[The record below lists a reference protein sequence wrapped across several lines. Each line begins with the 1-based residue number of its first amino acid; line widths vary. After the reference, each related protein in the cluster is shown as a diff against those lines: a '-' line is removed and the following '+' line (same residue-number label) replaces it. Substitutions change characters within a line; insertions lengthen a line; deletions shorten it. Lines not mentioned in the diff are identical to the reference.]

1 MTSAPT
7 QSPYG
12 APTLTEPTGPRK
24 RFRLGKRGWL
34 AVGGV
39 GIFAVGLTIGASGAS
54 NSSEI
59 ESQAASIS
67 KLESDLDERDDTI
80 DALKSEQNA
89 LEDTIDENETTIATL
104 EEESTP
110 DAEPVDVETVVE
122 APTSEAEPA
131 VDPAPADP
139 PATLTLSQQNA
150 VREGESYLDYS
161 GFSRSGLIDQLE
173 YEGYS
178 IADAEFAVDMIAP
191 DWNLE
196 AAESAQA
203 YIDYSSFS
211 RQGLLDQ
218 LLYEGFTPEQ
228 ANFGVTAV
236 GY

>member
-1 MTSAPT
+1 LTSAPT
-7 QSPYG
+7 PSPYG
-12 APTLTEPTGPRK
+12 VPTNTTPTGPRK
-24 RFRLGKRGWL
+24 RFSLGRKGWI

-59 ESQAASIS
+59 DSQAASIS
-67 KLESDLDERDDTI
+67 KLESELDDRDDTI
-80 DALKSEQNA
+80 DSLRSEQNA
-89 LEDTIDENETTIATL
+89 LEDTIDDNETTIAAL
-104 EEESTP
+104 EEEPTE
-110 DAEPVDVETVVE
+110 AEPVEAETVVE
-122 APTSEAEPA
+122 APTPEPEPA
-131 VDPAPADP
+131 VEPAPANP
-139 PATLTLSQQNA
+139 PTTLTLSQQNA
-150 VREGESYLDYS
+150 VRQGESYLDYS

-178 IADAEFAVDMIAP
+178 IADAEFAVDTIAP
-191 DWNLE
+191 DWNAE
-196 AAESAQA
+196 AAESAQS

-228 ANFGVTAV
+228 ANFGVGAV